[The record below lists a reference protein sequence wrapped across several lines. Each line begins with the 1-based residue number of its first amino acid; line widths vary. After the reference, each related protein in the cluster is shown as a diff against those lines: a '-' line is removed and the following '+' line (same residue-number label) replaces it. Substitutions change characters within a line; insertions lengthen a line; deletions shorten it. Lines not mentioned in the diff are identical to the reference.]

1 MVYVSLQLERR
12 VNFLENGV
20 KSITS
25 VLSSAVMIPFKAFNS
40 EKNVD
45 QSESYTIQKNINKSI
60 NKIKKQISQRACAKV
75 FDEEICFYEIAE
87 SMILL
92 VWEYLREFSMLILS

>member
-1 MVYVSLQLERR
+1 MKKNKKKRKTIIFSITTILLLVMVYVSLHLERR

-40 EKNVD
+40 EKNEID
-45 QSESYTIQKNINKSI
+45 NKKNIIDVSAFVPK
-60 NKIKKQISQRACAKV
+60 
-75 FDEEICFYEIAE
+75 
-87 SMILL
+87 
-92 VWEYLREFSMLILS
+92 

>member
-1 MVYVSLQLERR
+1 MKKNKKKRKTIIFSITTFLLLVMVYVSLQLERR

-45 QSESYTIQKNINKSI
+45 QSESYTIQKNINKT
-60 NKIKKQISQRACAKV
+60 
-75 FDEEICFYEIAE
+75 
-87 SMILL
+87 
-92 VWEYLREFSMLILS
+92 